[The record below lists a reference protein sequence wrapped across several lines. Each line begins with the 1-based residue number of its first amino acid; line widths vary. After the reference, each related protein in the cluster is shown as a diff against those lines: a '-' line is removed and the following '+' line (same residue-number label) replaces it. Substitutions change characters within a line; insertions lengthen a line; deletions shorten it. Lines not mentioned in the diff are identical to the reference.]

1 MNTWTISLAAQ
12 SAPRGRFWEWEMTL
26 RRMALREEGKDY
38 VRMEG
43 VGVKL
48 PEGLA
53 RVGRV
58 LNMTTIVIWG
68 RRLVVR
74 SDWGTPHRQEHSSFA
89 GSARV
94 PAADGPRR
102 HVAELDLPSSD
113 PQSTDAVPACAA
125 TIALR
130 IAKGMSETD
139 KKMKRPTEHM
149 RDPWRTLVRTSTK
162 DKYLHVMKGRRRSGS
177 DPAEAAPPPARPRRS
192 TEVSSSSNC

>member
-1 MNTWTISLAAQ
+1 VNTWTISLAA
-12 SAPRGRFWEWEMTL
+12 
-26 RRMALREEGKDY
+26 RRTALRVEGKDHA
-38 VRMEG
+38 RMEG

-48 PEGLA
+48 PEGPA
-53 RVGRV
+53 RVVRV
-58 LNMTTIVIWG
+58 IKTTTIVIWC

-113 PQSTDAVPACAA
+113 PQSTDAVLACAA
-125 TIALR
+125 IIALR

-162 DKYLHVMKGRRRSGS
+162 DKYLDVMKGRRRSRS